1 MSKYKNEKKT
11 LITFLYD
18 SNMKNQK
25 IFIEDYIANLAN
37 IYKDFIFTMMD
48 WKDGDFIALH
58 FDVKDNGYIHI
69 TIVDFSNDNEFAG
82 EIRSPEQLNLILEN
96 LEKYTLKWT
105 SQSLMQKIF
114 THFRIKINADEES
127 KFNWYFG
134 IFGFIFIIGLRCFLF
149 ARKMSRDQAN
159 FQVNPNPKKEN

>member
-1 MSKYKNEKKT
+1 MRKVNKKENNLSSAYLQSLKLYLMSKYKNGKKT

-82 EIRSPEQLNLILEN
+82 KIRSIE
-96 LEKYTLKWT
+96 
-105 SQSLMQKIF
+105 
-114 THFRIKINADEES
+114 
-127 KFNWYFG
+127 
-134 IFGFIFIIGLRCFLF
+134 
-149 ARKMSRDQAN
+149 
-159 FQVNPNPKKEN
+159 